1 LSPDKYLKSILKMDT
16 LQRRA
21 LEKQKKLEEQQ
32 LAESLESYQVVLE
45 YLLDEGFASSE
56 DSADKIILN
65 MSESWFQSILEGKE
79 DRARDKRQEKG
90 GVAANVDYNRPP
102 AKKLSNKELGI
113 PEMSD
118 EEREKRKEQMK
129 AHLKKMKM

>member
-1 LSPDKYLKSILKMDT
+1 MDT

>member
-1 LSPDKYLKSILKMDT
+1 MDT
-16 LQRRA
+16 LQRRT

-90 GVAANVDYNRPP
+90 GMAANVDYNRPP

-129 AHLKKMKM
+129 AHIKKMKM

>member
-1 LSPDKYLKSILKMDT
+1 MDT
-16 LQRRA
+16 LQRRT

-90 GVAANVDYNRPP
+90 GMAANVDYNRPP

>member
-1 LSPDKYLKSILKMDT
+1 MDT

-65 MSESWFQSILEGKE
+65 MSESWFQEILEGKE

-90 GVAANVDYNRPP
+90 GMAANVDYSRPP

>member
-1 LSPDKYLKSILKMDT
+1 MDT

-90 GVAANVDYNRPP
+90 GMAANVDYNRPP